1 MNAAVR
7 VGSTAGTKLIRV
19 RAEAG
24 METEV
29 TQRYEAGAAAV
40 EWLMAALATVAAMT
54 VEARAAGDRDWK
66 VELPVRAPPPHM
78 DELERE
84 YPEIVELREKLQKGE
99 LDSRDEWNLR
109 ELCEATGWDEDDVKD
124 ELVNIDKD
132 PAEREEVY
140 VNLFNKYYGEA
151 RRLREKGDDVQA
163 AEKLWGAITA
173 LVKAYSCRKGVF
185 VAHWGRGKLDRF
197 VEKNVENELKE
208 KFSDLLTFGG
218 ELHEHF
224 FERHLPS
231 GKFDRRW
238 NQCTKLI
245 DELKLRLIRR

>member
-1 MNAAVR
+1 MNAAVQ

-24 METEV
+24 MEAEV

-40 EWLMAALATVAAMT
+40 GWLMAALATVAAMT
-54 VEARAAGDRDWK
+54 M
-66 VELPVRAPPPHM
+66 PVRAPPPHM

-84 YPEIVELREKLQKGE
+84 YPEIVELREKLRKGE

-197 VEKNVENELKE
+197 VEENVEEALKE

-238 NQCTKLI
+238 NQCTNLI